1 MKRMPALVLV
11 SSFLAAC
18 SGGAQMPAPAA
29 PVAAPA
35 SPTPASTPAP
45 VAAPVAEPA
54 PAPVAE
60 PAPEPAPAAMPAR
73 SATTTP
79 TPELR
84 DPERCK
90 RPTRAYPRWCND
102 LEKSRVTEKKQ

>member
-45 VAAPVAEPA
+45 VA
-54 PAPVAE
+54 APVAE